1 MAVILGLAVAAA
13 YGTGDFFGGL
23 ASRRSPL
30 ASVVVLSQAIGL
42 GFLGVLVFLI
52 DGALEPGEAAF
63 AAAAGVVGGL
73 GIAGLYRG
81 LAIGRMNVVAPTT
94 AVGAAVLPVMWGF
107 AQGERPP
114 TPALVGV
121 VLAIVAI
128 VFVSRVP
135 GDEAAAAGGSQALVL
150 AVLAGIGFG
159 VVFVVLAETGDGT
172 GLWPLLVMRAT
183 SVTLLGS
190 AALLAGRSLS
200 PGGLAQM
207 AVIAVT
213 GVLDASANTLFVFA
227 SQEGLI
233 SLVAVLSSLYP
244 AFTVALARTVLTERL
259 GRMQTVGMAMA
270 GAGILLIAVA

>member
-52 DGALEPGEAAF
+52 DGALEPGKAAF
-63 AAAAGVVGGL
+63 AAAAGVVGGV
-73 GIAGLYRG
+73 GITGLYRG
-81 LAIGRMNVVAPTT
+81 LALGRMNVVAPTT
-94 AVGAAVLPVMWGF
+94 AVGAAVVPVMWGLT
-107 AQGERPP
+107 QGERPS
-114 TPALVGV
+114 TTALVGV

-190 AALLAGRSLS
+190 AALLTGRPLS
-200 PGGLAQM
+200 PGGLAPM
-207 AVIAVT
+207 KVIAAT
-213 GVLDASANTLFVFA
+213 GILDVSANALFVLA
-227 SQEGLI
+227 SQEGLL

-244 AFTVALARTVLTERL
+244 AFTVVLARIVLAERL
-259 GRMQTVGMAMA
+259 GRMQMVGMAMA